1 MAQVL
6 RKNPASNMASNPVGD
21 LLSGLVVFAVILGG
35 PVTPSAMAAGVKAV
49 ASFKD
54 WSVHVIAGKSR
65 KICYIHSEPKKSAGK
80 YKTRG
85 ATYIQVTHRSKPKT
99 ANEISVTA
107 GYAYRKGDPVDIT
120 VDGKK
125 FVLFTEGDTAWSRDA
140 TGDKSL
146 VAAMRSGIRMII
158 KGVSSRGTRTT
169 DQYSL
174 SGFTSAHKAISK
186 ACKVK

>member
-1 MAQVL
+1 MNQL
-6 RKNPASNMASNPVGD
+6 SRKNLVGN
-21 LLSGLVVFAVILGG
+21 LLSGFVVFAVVLGG
-35 PVTPSAMAAGVKAV
+35 PIVPSATAAGVKAV

-54 WSVHVIAGKSR
+54 WSVHVIAGKSG
-65 KICYIHSEPKKSAGK
+65 KTCYIHSEPKKSAGK

-85 ATYIQVTHRSKPKT
+85 ATYIQVTHRSRPEA

-107 GYAYRKGDPVDIT
+107 GYAYRKGNPVDIA

-125 FVLFTEGDTAWSRDA
+125 FALFTEGDTAWSLDA
-140 TGDKSL
+140 AGDKAL
-146 VAAMRSGIRMII
+146 VAAMRAGTRMII
-158 KGVSSRGTRTT
+158 KGVSSRGTQTT

-174 SGFTSAHKAISK
+174 SGFTAAHKSIGK

>member
-1 MAQVL
+1 M
-6 RKNPASNMASNPVGD
+6 
-21 LLSGLVVFAVILGG
+21 
-35 PVTPSAMAAGVKAV
+35 
-49 ASFKD
+49 
-54 WSVHVIAGKSR
+54 
-65 KICYIHSEPKKSAGK
+65 
-80 YKTRG
+80 
-85 ATYIQVTHRSKPKT
+85 TYIQVTHRSKPKS